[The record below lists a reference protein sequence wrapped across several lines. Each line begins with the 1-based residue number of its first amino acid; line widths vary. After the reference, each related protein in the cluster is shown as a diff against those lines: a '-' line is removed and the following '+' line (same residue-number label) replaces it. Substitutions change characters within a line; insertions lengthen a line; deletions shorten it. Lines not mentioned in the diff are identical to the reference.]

1 MQTGV
6 FSKRSYEKA
15 KGSLHFIFTSFD
27 THFSKLLSSYI
38 LSRFRIFFYFLHPFK
53 ESNVS
58 SFVDTV
64 NFNIFQKVIASR
76 VHLYI
81 FSGCENC
88 LLKKPFILYVILK
101 AFFWPA
107 KIELAIKE
115 NVSSALKFTISPF
128 LIHSANIASKSNILM
143 SLTAHFS
150 AILPPLLNRYTQ
162 DNNVH
167 IWARG
172 PAKPPCRLFNIY
184 ADMYKYQ
191 VLSINERREA
201 PKPDM
206 KTLKNQQV
214 EKTRG
219 TCTPDQ
225 GSGATLG
232 VLGYASA

>member
-1 MQTGV
+1 MPSKGV
-6 FSKRSYEKA
+6 GHEP
-15 KGSLHFIFTSFD
+15 
-27 THFSKLLSSYI
+27 
-38 LSRFRIFFYFLHPFK
+38 LSRDMNKRI
-53 ESNVS
+53 
-58 SFVDTV
+58 
-64 NFNIFQKVIASR
+64 
-76 VHLYI
+76 
-81 FSGCENC
+81 
-88 LLKKPFILYVILK
+88 
-101 AFFWPA
+101 
-107 KIELAIKE
+107 
-115 NVSSALKFTISPF
+115 
-128 LIHSANIASKSNILM
+128 
-143 SLTAHFS
+143 

-191 VLSINERREA
+191 VISINERTEA
-201 PKPDM
+201 PKPDT
-206 KTLKNQQV
+206 KTPKNQQV